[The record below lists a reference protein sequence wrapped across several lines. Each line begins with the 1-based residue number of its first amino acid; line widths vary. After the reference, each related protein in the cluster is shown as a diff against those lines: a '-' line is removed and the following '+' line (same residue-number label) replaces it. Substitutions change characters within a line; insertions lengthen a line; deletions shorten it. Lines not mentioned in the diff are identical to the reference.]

1 LNSTSVIDAVYVIA
15 SYTYGPLLG
24 LFAFGLFVPSRVRPC
39 EPLIPYI
46 CVASPMVCY
55 ALSQLAVSVWNYHFG
70 YELLLLNGALTA
82 LGMALSTFF
91 FVKKNKV

>member
-1 LNSTSVIDAVYVIA
+1 
-15 SYTYGPLLG
+15 
-24 LFAFGLFVPSRVRPC
+24 
-39 EPLIPYI
+39 
-46 CVASPMVCY
+46 MVCY

-82 LGMALSTFF
+82 LGMALSAFF

>member
-1 LNSTSVIDAVYVIA
+1 
-15 SYTYGPLLG
+15 
-24 LFAFGLFVPSRVRPC
+24 
-39 EPLIPYI
+39 
-46 CVASPMVCY
+46 MVCY

-91 FVKKNKV
+91 FVKKDKV